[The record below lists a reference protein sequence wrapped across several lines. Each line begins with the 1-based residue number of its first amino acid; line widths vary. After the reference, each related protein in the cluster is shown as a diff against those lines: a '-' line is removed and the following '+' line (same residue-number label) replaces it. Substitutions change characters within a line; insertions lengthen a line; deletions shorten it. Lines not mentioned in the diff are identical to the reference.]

1 VKDMDKMALIGPAY
15 HEYKSELLEL
25 IRRKGKVWSS
35 WTYYHPEHKERI
47 FRGQLNRDEYF
58 YIYVHVTKNP
68 SPARRREGATVG
80 SGLVEYRLRVIEM
93 DYEHRKRGSPDLN
106 LTIDKEKMEK
116 SCGWYLV
123 NKIDPINSRHWQSFI
138 DYQTRTNL
146 APFWMKRPNVR
157 WGYIVDSYPD

>member
-1 VKDMDKMALIGPAY
+1 MDKMALIGPAY

-35 WTYYHPEHKERI
+35 WTYYHSDKKERI
-47 FRGQLNRDEYF
+47 LRDQLSRNNHF
-58 YIYVHVTKNP
+58 YIYVLDTKDP
-68 SPARRREGATVG
+68 SVARRRSGATSG
-80 SGLVEYRLRVIEM
+80 SGLVEYRLKVIDFE
-93 DYEHRKRGSPDLN
+93 YEHRKRRSPDSDLS
-106 LTIDKEKMEK
+106 IDGVTCEKIEK

-123 NKIDPINSRHWQSFI
+123 KKIDEISPQPWNSFI

-146 APFWMKRPNVR
+146 ANFWMKWPNVR